1 MHNTQYIVELR
12 IYNNTIFVYLLLKFD
27 FFFYFLYTITM
38 ISNMSYHKQRD
49 IINNEKLSEI
59 LVMLPDYVSDFFVA
73 IENNSSAL
81 TRLNYG
87 YDLRTFFDFLSIKL
101 NVKMCEISLE
111 NLESLKV
118 RDIERYL
125 SYVSMYEK
133 NGKVITNKDR
143 GKARKLSALRSFFKF
158 LFNSDMIS
166 SNIITKIST
175 PKIHQKEIIR
185 LEVDEVVKL
194 LNEAEN
200 PVDLTKREQGYNK
213 KTKARDVA
221 ILSVFLGTGVRI
233 SELVGLNIDDVDFNN
248 NSFKITRKGGNEV
261 VLYFS
266 DEVKS
271 ALLDWIEERKDIE
284 TIEENDKS
292 LFLSL
297 QRKRITPR
305 AVENLV
311 KKYAHAVTPLKKI
324 SPHKLRSTYGT
335 NLYRETQDIYIV
347 ADVLGH
353 KDVNT
358 TKKHYAA
365 ISEDIRRNAST
376 VVKLR

>member
-1 MHNTQYIVELR
+1 MAKI
-12 IYNNTIFVYLLLKFD
+12 
-27 FFFYFLYTITM
+27 
-38 ISNMSYHKQRD
+38 SYHKERD
-49 IINNEKLSEI
+49 IINQEKLSEI
-59 LVMLPDYVSDFFVA
+59 LATLPDYVPDFFIA
-73 IENNSSAL
+73 IENNSSTL

-87 YDLRTFFDFLSIKL
+87 YDLRLFFEYISEKL
-101 NVKMCEISLE
+101 NKEITDITLE
-111 NLESLKV
+111 DLDNIKA
-118 RDIERYL
+118 RDIERFL
-125 SYVSMYEK
+125 SYISYYEK
-133 NGKVITNKDR
+133 DGKTFVNKER

-158 LFNSDMIS
+158 LFNSDLIS
-166 SNIITKIST
+166 SNVITKIST

-194 LNEAEN
+194 LNQAEN
-200 PVDLTKREQGYNK
+200 PTNLTKREQGYNK
-213 KTKARDVA
+213 ITKERDLA
-221 ILSVFLGTGVRI
+221 IMSVFLGTGIRI
-233 SELVGLNIDDVDFNN
+233 SELVGLNVDDIDFNN

-266 DEVKS
+266 DEVKDAMIS
-271 ALLDWIEERKDIE
+271 WLKIRDEIKTLDDDEKA
-284 TIEENDKS
+284 

-311 KKYAHAVTPLKKI
+311 KKYSQAVTPLKKI

-376 VVKLR
+376 KVKLR

>member
-1 MHNTQYIVELR
+1 MN
-12 IYNNTIFVYLLLKFD
+12 
-27 FFFYFLYTITM
+27 
-38 ISNMSYHKQRD
+38 SNMTYHKQRD
-49 IINNEKLSEI
+49 LINQEKLSEI
-59 LVMLPDYVSDFFVA
+59 LVSLPDYVPDFFVA
-73 IENNSSAL
+73 IENNSSSL

-87 YDLRTFFDFLSIKL
+87 YDLRSFFDFLSSKF
-101 NVKMCEISLE
+101 NVKMSDISLE
-111 NLESLKV
+111 NLEELKV

-133 NGKVITNKDR
+133 NGKIVTNKER
-143 GKARKLSALRSFFKF
+143 GKARKLSALRSFFKY

-213 KTKARDVA
+213 LTKARDLA

-233 SELVGLNIDDVDFNN
+233 SELVGLNVDDIDFNN

-271 ALLDWIEERKDIE
+271 ALLDWLDVRKDIE
-284 TIEENDKS
+284 TAVENDKA

>member
-1 MHNTQYIVELR
+1 M
-12 IYNNTIFVYLLLKFD
+12 NNI
-27 FFFYFLYTITM
+27 
-38 ISNMSYHKQRD
+38 SYHKQKE
-49 IINNEKLSEI
+49 ILNQEKLAEI
-59 LVMLPDYVSDFFVA
+59 LSMLPDFVSDFFIS
-73 IENNSSAL
+73 IENNSSSL
-81 TRLNYG
+81 TRLNYA
-87 YDLRTFFDFLSIKL
+87 YDIRTFFEYFATKIGKKI
-101 NVKMCEISLE
+101 NEITLE
-111 NLESLKV
+111 NLEDVKS
-118 RDIERYL
+118 RDIERFL

-133 NGKVITNKDR
+133 DGKIVTNKER
-143 GKARKLSALRSFFKF
+143 GKARKLSALRSFFKY
-158 LFNSDMIS
+158 LFNNDLIS
-166 SNIITKIST
+166 SNVITKIST

-194 LNEAEN
+194 LNQAEN
-200 PVDLTKREQGYNK
+200 PTNLTKREQSYNQI
-213 KTKARDVA
+213 TSLRDLA
-221 ILSVFLGTGVRI
+221 ILSVFLGTGIRI
-233 SELVGLNIDDVDFNN
+233 SELVGLDIKDIDFNN

-266 DEVKS
+266 DEVKE
-271 ALLDWIEERKDIE
+271 ALLNWLEERKDIK
-284 TIEENDKS
+284 TLEENDDA

-297 QRKRITPR
+297 QKKRITPR

-311 KKYAHAVTPLKKI
+311 KKYAQAIAPLKKI

-335 NLYRETQDIYIV
+335 NLYRETQDIYVV

-376 VVKLR
+376 RIKLR

>member
-1 MHNTQYIVELR
+1 
-12 IYNNTIFVYLLLKFD
+12 
-27 FFFYFLYTITM
+27 
-38 ISNMSYHKQRD
+38 MSY
-49 IINNEKLSEI
+49 
-59 LVMLPDYVSDFFVA
+59 
-73 IENNSSAL
+73 
-81 TRLNYG
+81 
-87 YDLRTFFDFLSIKL
+87 
-101 NVKMCEISLE
+101 IS
-111 NLESLKV
+111 
-118 RDIERYL
+118 Y
-125 SYVSMYEK
+125 YEK
-133 NGKVITNKDR
+133 DGKTFVNKER

-158 LFNSDMIS
+158 LFNSDLIS
-166 SNIITKIST
+166 SNVITKIST

-194 LNEAEN
+194 LNQAEN
-200 PVDLTKREQGYNK
+200 PTNLTKREQGYNK
-213 KTKARDVA
+213 ITKERDLA
-221 ILSVFLGTGVRI
+221 IMSVFLGTGIRI
-233 SELVGLNIDDVDFNN
+233 SELVGLNVDDIDFNN

-266 DEVKS
+266 DEVKDAMIS
-271 ALLDWIEERKDIE
+271 WLKIRDEIKTLDDDEKA
-284 TIEENDKS
+284 

-311 KKYAHAVTPLKKI
+311 KKYSQAVTPLKKI

-376 VVKLR
+376 KVKLR